1 LRSIGCGAFWEAI
14 AYAKKQTPKLEA
26 VKAYC
31 LEKDLAPQQAAPD
44 LLEHPRAIPAP
55 LVADYQN

>member
-1 LRSIGCGAFWEAI
+1 LWGFLEAI